1 MNLPPRLGELQM
13 WASRLHIFG
22 DGQEETKRI
31 SAANALAAGLPV
43 SVYEQSNERIF
54 SLYSHFL
61 C

>member
-22 DGQEETKRI
+22 DDLEETKRI

-43 SVYEQSNERIF
+43 STGRVLIQ
-54 SLYSHFL
+54 
-61 C
+61 